1 MTRPA
6 FLPTPEQEILLKAA
20 LLSGDEARSAFAQW
34 AVSVD
39 FDRLDKGSF
48 RLLPALHL
56 NLKELGVTHA
66 LTPRLLS
73 VYRST
78 WYRNQILLDRAASV
92 IRRLAQH
99 GIDSVLLK
107 GAALASGAYGDP
119 GARPM
124 SDADL
129 LVRKKDVRAAVALL
143 CESGWNP
150 WPPVSSRR
158 FESYFTTKH
167 AAAFRDGEGRELDL
181 HWHLFFRDRA
191 GAADESVWERS
202 RIVRLGDGPA
212 RILSPADLL
221 LHVVVH
227 GCESSPIPPI
237 RWVADAYGIL
247 RHSPDLDWDLVV
259 ESARVRRFVLAM
271 LDGLEYLVRVLR
283 APVPPEALRALRTIP
298 VSRLEEE
305 DRVLRALPAWPP
317 RLRAVTRRVLLD
329 YAFIAP
335 RETTPLAARVAG
347 FPRFLR
353 DRWALESF
361 GRMPGF
367 VLGSLLR
374 HARRVMG
381 RRPAA
386 APSRS

>member
-6 FLPTPEQEILLKAA
+6 YLPSPQQELLLKAA
-20 LLSGDEARSAFAQW
+20 LFSGDDARSAFMEW
-34 AVSVD
+34 AVSAD
-39 FDRLDKGSF
+39 FDRLDAGSF

-56 NLKELGVTHA
+56 NMKELGVTHA

-92 IRRLAQH
+92 IRMLAEH
-99 GIDSVLLK
+99 EIDSVLLK

-119 GARPM
+119 AARPM

-143 CESGWNP
+143 HENGWNP
-150 WPPVSSRR
+150 WPPVSSRT
-158 FESYFTTKH
+158 FESYLTTKH

-181 HWHLFFRDRA
+181 HWHVFFRDRA
-191 GAADESVWERS
+191 GAADDGVWERS
-202 RIVRLGDGPA
+202 HTVRFGDVPA
-212 RILSPADLL
+212 RILSSADLL

-227 GCESSPIPPI
+227 GCESSPVPPI

-247 RHSPDLDWDLVV
+247 RRAPELDWGVVV
-259 ESARVRRFVLAM
+259 ESARTRRFVLSM
-271 LDGLEYLVRVLR
+271 LDGLEYLGLVFR
-283 APVPPEALRALRTIP
+283 APVPSEALETLRTIP
-298 VSRLEEE
+298 VSRLEVE

-317 RLRAVTRRVLLD
+317 RLRAVAKRVLLD

-335 RETTPLAARVAG
+335 RETTALAARVAG

-353 DRWALESF
+353 DRWVLESF

-367 VLGSLLR
+367 VLSSLLR
-374 HARRVMG
+374 HARRITG

-386 APSRS
+386 SPSGS